1 MFPSLNSKC
10 WRFLLPLPDQNIKL
24 AGYFGRLT
32 DSFVE
37 SLQQL
42 VNTNVVDTA
51 TAVVSSSSSESP
63 LRHQNLPGAWPQTP
77 TPHKRRFI
85 PDPSSPIGFRD
96 TQNDSEEENPF
107 FTPNPNPIIMTGD
120 DTSTSASASS
130 APPAPPITL
139 YREEDRKKMSKRLNK
154 EEMYSYMVNITALY
168 ESGALTFGPASTSGP
183 SLTLATSS
191 STPAP
196 SHAFPSFRREI
207 RPPEPSKYSGIRKLE
222 TIVDWL
228 AEVEIVLE
236 HYGLDLEGDESVDA
250 AATYLTGD
258 ARRWWNLE
266 KRKDVYPTTWDA
278 FSEAIKAKYL
288 PPNALEN
295 LQDRL
300 HKMQQKGTVSQYVS
314 EFRRTLSLLGDYD
327 ENNAFL
333 LFKNGL
339 KPLIRMQV
347 NIANCRDLDAAEQV
361 AIHTE
366 SAMQKEEVR
375 PTPSTPRPPKPFGSF
390 PKPSPGPSPTGGPT
404 KLTPQEKEYLR
415 KNNGCYRCR
424 QIGHLSTQCPSY
436 ASTSTAPLP
445 ATAPSIKPQP
455 SRQSLRLNNAET
467 ATQTSTGFPPRQ

>member
-1 MFPSLNSKC
+1 
-10 WRFLLPLPDQNIKL
+10 
-24 AGYFGRLT
+24 
-32 DSFVE
+32 
-37 SLQQL
+37 
-42 VNTNVVDTA
+42 
-51 TAVVSSSSSESP
+51 
-63 LRHQNLPGAWPQTP
+63 
-77 TPHKRRFI
+77 
-85 PDPSSPIGFRD
+85 
-96 TQNDSEEENPF
+96 
-107 FTPNPNPIIMTGD
+107 
-120 DTSTSASASS
+120 
-130 APPAPPITL
+130 
-139 YREEDRKKMSKRLNK
+139 MSKRLNK
-154 EEMYSYMVNITALY
+154 EEMYTYMVNITAMY
-168 ESGALTFGPASTSGP
+168 ESGALTFGAASTSGP
-183 SLTLATSS
+183 SYTIPTSS
-191 STPAP
+191 STPAHAP
-196 SHAFPSFRREI
+196 AFPSFRREI

-236 HYGLDLEGDESVDA
+236 HYGLDFGDEESVDA

-266 KRKDVYPTTWDA
+266 RRKPYHPATWDT
-278 FSEAIKAKYL
+278 FSDALKAKYL

-300 HKMQQKGTVSQYVS
+300 NKIQQKGTVSQYTS

-366 SAMQKEEVR
+366 SAMQREETR
-375 PTPSTPRPPKPFGSF
+375 PAPTTPRPPKPFGSF
-390 PKPSPGPSPTGGPT
+390 PKPSPAPSSVGGPT

-436 ASTSTAPLP
+436 ASTSTAPVI
-445 ATAPSIKPQP
+445 TSTPSVKPQP

-467 ATQTSTGFPPRQ
+467 ATQTSTGFPQRQ